1 MFQLFGF
8 AIFVG
13 VVLPIVLGVLIF
25 IWCSLKL
32 IDWVQ
37 APEKKL
43 REENAKLK
51 TEIEQLQQE
60 LAKQHK
66 VATAGWVE
74 YD

>member
-13 VVLPIVLGVLIF
+13 VVLPIILGVLIF
-25 IWCSLKL
+25 IWCALKL
-32 IDWVQ
+32 INWIQ
-37 APEKKL
+37 SPEKKL
-43 REENAKLK
+43 LEENA
-51 TEIEQLQQE
+51 QLRAENDRLQE

-66 VATAGWVE
+66 VANTEWVE